1 MESPRQRAVLS
12 SGKDRE
18 NEALVAGAG
27 SQGSWGEQ
35 ASLPGPGKIET
46 PVMLELEPRLP
57 GGAGM
62 IRDPLGPGQPVRW
75 DPSEAPRPPAL
86 RGLALGVA

>member
-57 GGAGM
+57 GGGWH
-62 IRDPLGPGQPVRW
+62 DQGPLGAWAACQVGSQ
-75 DPSEAPRPPAL
+75 
-86 RGLALGVA
+86 